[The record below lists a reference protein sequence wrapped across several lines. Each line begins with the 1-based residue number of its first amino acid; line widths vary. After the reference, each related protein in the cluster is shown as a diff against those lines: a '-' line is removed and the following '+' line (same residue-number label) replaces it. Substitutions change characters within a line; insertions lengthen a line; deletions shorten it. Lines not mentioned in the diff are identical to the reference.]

1 MTGIVII
8 IQYHKFDNCVVL
20 ISLNLIFL
28 ICKLLRPTLKNSRAC
43 HGDVRR
49 FAKR

>member
-1 MTGIVII
+1 MTDIVII

-28 ICKLLRPTLKNSRAC
+28 ICKLRPTLKNSCAC
-43 HGDVRR
+43 QGDVRR
-49 FAKR
+49 FAKH